1 MIVMNNLFKTIDPK
15 TLGPIN
21 AGALFITTVC
31 EIFALYVL
39 FTKGQSEE
47 LPEWKGN
54 AIIIGV
60 VLVSLLFLFSVASM
74 ILFLHFK
81 NKNKHKS

>member
-1 MIVMNNLFKTIDPK
+1 MTVMNNLFKTIDPK
-15 TLGPIN
+15 TLGTIN
-21 AGALFITTVC
+21 AIALFVTTIC
-31 EIFALYVL
+31 EIFALYIL
-39 FTKGQSEE
+39 FTKSQSEA

-60 VLVSLLFLFSVASM
+60 VLVSLLFLFSLASM